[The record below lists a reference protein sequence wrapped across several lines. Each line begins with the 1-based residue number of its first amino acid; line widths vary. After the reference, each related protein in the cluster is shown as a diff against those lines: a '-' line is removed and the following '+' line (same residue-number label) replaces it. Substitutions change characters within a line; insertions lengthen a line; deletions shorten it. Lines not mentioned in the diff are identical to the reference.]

1 MMSPVRRPIQ
11 DEIDRVGAVLN
22 AVDADLEEEEKQQV
36 GEELMQDILP

>member
-1 MMSPVRRPIQ
+1 MSPVRRPIQ

>member
-1 MMSPVRRPIQ
+1 MSPVRRPIQ

-36 GEELMQDILP
+36 GEELMQNRLP